1 MFTKQQVKDAWAVR
15 RVKGE
20 KAGFKLALEIANT
33 SLFDETTWGGGDYI
47 LHPLTVAFNN
57 TDSITKRIIAVL
69 HDVVEDTD
77 WTLDD
82 LREMGFSE
90 RVLIG
95 VDAVTSR
102 DDEPYFDFVVRC
114 GQSGVDAIDV
124 KLKDLDHNTKKNR
137 AKAIDPKP
145 FHVLKEKAY
154 NISYF
159 YLVAIKKGEIEPG
172 TPIMDFIRQQPE
184 YTAAPAVVNQLMGTF
199 SSETQRLPVPPPAQ
213 PAA

>member
-1 MFTKQQVKDAWAVR
+1 MFTKEQVKEAWAIR
-15 RVKGE
+15 RAQGE
-20 KAGFKLALEIANT
+20 QAGFKLALEIANT
-33 SLFDETTWGGGDYI
+33 SLFDETTWDGGDYI

-57 TDSITKRIIAVL
+57 TDSLTKRIIAVL

-77 WTLDD
+77 WTLGE
-82 LREMGFSE
+82 LKEMGFSD
-90 RVLIG
+90 RVIAG
-95 VDAVTSR
+95 VDAVTCR
-102 DDEPYFDFVVRC
+102 EDEKYFDFIIRC
-114 GQSGVDAIDV
+114 GLSGEDAIDV

-159 YLVAIKKGEIEPG
+159 YLVAIKTGEIEPG

-184 YTAAPAVVNQLMGTF
+184 YTGAPKVVNELMNMF
-199 SSETQRLPVPPPAQ
+199 SSERARLPVPPQDQ
-213 PAA
+213 PTA